1 MAKEKFD
8 IGNTGMVTFSGSMV
22 SQYQHQNKHLRW
34 GQGFHQFM
42 KLERC
47 NTDKFFLDRLYNE
60 TNDEK
65 AKAMVRSRTDMSQ

>member
-1 MAKEKFD
+1 MAKEKFN
-8 IGNTGMVTFSGSMV
+8 ISNTGMITFSNSMV
-22 SQYQHQNKHLRW
+22 QQYCHQNTSLRW

-60 TNDEK
+60 ENDEK
-65 AKAMVRSRTDMSQ
+65 AKAMVRSRTDMTQ